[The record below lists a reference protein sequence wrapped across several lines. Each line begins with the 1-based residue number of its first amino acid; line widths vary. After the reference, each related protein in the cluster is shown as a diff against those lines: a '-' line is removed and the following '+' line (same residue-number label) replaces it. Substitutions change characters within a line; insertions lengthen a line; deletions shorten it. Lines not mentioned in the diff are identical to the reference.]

1 MRRFSRID
9 QTQRYAWAK
18 WYQKYRGTDWTD
30 EGWAAAVP
38 RRDNV
43 NAGYWVTILGF
54 RLVRCRV
61 LDATHPL

>member
-1 MRRFSRID
+1 MRRFPRIN

-30 EGWAAAVP
+30 EGWKAAVP

-54 RLVRCRV
+54 RLARSEVIDV
-61 LDATHPL
+61 PAEV